1 MRRWGRPGAGGM
13 THAHRAVAAPVPDS
27 ISLIRSFDSETM
39 TTRPVRPSPL
49 TASTVGGLPLDLLD
63 RLRSFPLFVSAPDNF
78 LAAIGAY
85 LRPQLHNPHD
95 YILTEGDDAK
105 AMYWLVRGAVRVT
118 SRDGESTYAELKPGA
133 FFGEIGILMDMP
145 RTATIIAKLK
155 SLVVRLNKEDL
166 QKVLPQFPEVER
178 AIREEAV
185 ERLAI
190 LERQKKERRD
200 SLKGSAKSTKRPRE
214 SSAGKDPDRDVR
226 DEGVVSSKK
235 RKSPSPGIIE
245 TVGTTSLFRTG
256 ALNVRQLLKE
266 LPLFSELPQEILH
279 FIGLN
284 AEPRSYAPFTNIVK
298 EGTPGRDIYF
308 ILSGEVE
315 VVNERPDVH
324 AVINGASAKTPPPV
338 IVKARLRSGQY
349 FGEVT
354 SLSLAPTRTAT
365 VRSVSSVECLM
376 IPQDVLNEL
385 WSKCSPDLRA
395 NIESVAR
402 QRLQTARDNDV
413 SMADVVDGTPPID
426 ELALVD
432 RARRQSVPTVTFT
445 GSTPEASPQLRG
457 VEDKT
462 PIEPYDPD
470 PYLNV
475 DLENVRSRSRRGSLA
490 PPSPS
495 SPSAA
500 SPTTEPK
507 PQDSPSK
514 VNGHIAPISRPSSRS
529 SDKVPLVKRPRGR
542 RIPTHATKGPLPD
555 NLLIM
560 ILDHL
565 DIPQLMQ
572 ARAVS
577 SAWRNIINTSPDL
590 VTNLDLT
597 PYNRFVTD
605 SIVKDVLCPFV
616 NGRPKI
622 VDLNNCFH
630 LTDEGFSALAVAV
643 GENVRVWRMKSVWDV
658 TGQAVLEM
666 VNRAKALEEID
677 LSNCRKVGDNLLAR
691 VVGWVVPEIPQQQ
704 QQAAQQ
710 MQMQLAMQN
719 GRYVRNGKMQQP
731 VQQTVPP
738 GTVIGCPALKAL
750 TLSYCKHI
758 TDRSMAHIAAH
769 AAARLE
775 SIDLTRCTTI
785 TDAGFQHWSV
795 WKFPNLKRLVL
806 ADCTYLTDQAIVGI
820 VGAARGLKV
829 LDLSFCCA
837 LSDTSTEILALG
849 LPNLT
854 HLNLAFCGSAVSD
867 ASLRAVG
874 LHLLDL
880 QELSVRGCVRV
891 TKQGVRNVVDGCSA
905 LRVMDVSQCRNLE
918 GRTVAGFLDELT
930 DGGRVKF
937 VSVADGRFRGA

>member
-1 MRRWGRPGAGGM
+1 MRRWGRSGAGGM
-13 THAHRAVAAPVPDS
+13 THAHRAVAAPIPDS
-27 ISLIRSFDSETM
+27 ISLIRSFDSETI

-63 RLRSFPLFVSAPDNF
+63 RLRSFPLFLSAPDSF
-78 LAAIGAY
+78 LVAIGSF
-85 LRPQLHNPHD
+85 LRPQLHNSHD

-178 AIREEAV
+178 AIRDEAV
-185 ERLAI
+185 ERLSI
-190 LERQKKERRD
+190 LERQKKERKD
-200 SLKGSAKSTKRPRE
+200 SLKDPIKSIKRPRE
-214 SSAGKDPDRDVR
+214 RSADKDGADYIRD
-226 DEGVVSSKK
+226 GGAVSTKK
-235 RKSPSPGIIE
+235 RKSPSPGIID
-245 TVGTTSLFRTG
+245 TVSSISMFRSG

-284 AEPRSYAPFTNIVK
+284 AEPRTYPPFTDIVK
-298 EGTPGRDIYF
+298 EGAAGRDIYF
-308 ILSGEVE
+308 IVSGEVE
-315 VVNERPDVH
+315 VVSERPDMMTVM
-324 AVINGASAKTPPPV
+324 NGASSRSQPQV
-338 IVKARLRSGQY
+338 IVKARLKVGQY

-365 VRSVSSVECLM
+365 VRSVTSVECLM
-376 IPQDVLNEL
+376 IPHNVLNEL
-385 WSKCSPDLRA
+385 WAKCSPDLRA
-395 NIESVAR
+395 SIEKTAR

-413 SMADVVDGTPPID
+413 SMSDTVDGTPPID

-475 DLENVRSRSRRGSLA
+475 DLENVKSRSRRGSLA

-495 SPSAA
+495 SPSSSSATA
-500 SPTTEPK
+500 EPK
-507 PQDSPSK
+507 QQESPSK
-514 VNGHIAPISRPSSRS
+514 PNGHIAPISRPSSRS
-529 SDKVPLVKRPRGR
+529 SDRVPLVKRPKGR
-542 RIPTHATKGPLPD
+542 RIPTHVTRGPLPD
-555 NLLIM
+555 NILTM
-560 ILDHL
+560 VLDHL
-565 DIPQLMQ
+565 DVLPLMQ

-577 SAWRNIINTSPDL
+577 SVWRNIINTSTDL
-590 VTNLDLT
+590 LTVLDLT

-605 SIVKDVLCPFV
+605 TTVKDVLSPFIK
-616 NGRPKI
+616 GRPKV
-622 VDLNNCFH
+622 VDINNCFH
-630 LTDEGFSALAVAV
+630 LTDEGFAALALAC

-666 VNRAKALEEID
+666 VNRTKRLEEID

-704 QQAAQQ
+704 QQHAQQ
-710 MQMQLAMQN
+710 MQMQMAMQN
-719 GRYVRNGKMQQP
+719 GRFGRNKMMQQQAQQGDQQNGQQQP
-731 VQQTVPP
+731 PQQTVPP
-738 GTVIGCPALKAL
+738 GTIIGCPALKAL

-820 VGAARGLKV
+820 VGAARGLRV
-829 LDLSFCCA
+829 LDL
-837 LSDTSTEILALG
+837 
-849 LPNLT
+849 
-854 HLNLAFCGSAVSD
+854 VS
-867 ASLRAVG
+867 
-874 LHLLDL
+874 
-880 QELSVRGCVRV
+880 
-891 TKQGVRNVVDGCSA
+891 
-905 LRVMDVSQCRNLE
+905 
-918 GRTVAGFLDELT
+918 
-930 DGGRVKF
+930 
-937 VSVADGRFRGA
+937 

>member
-1 MRRWGRPGAGGM
+1 M
-13 THAHRAVAAPVPDS
+13 
-27 ISLIRSFDSETM
+27 
-39 TTRPVRPSPL
+39 RPSPL

-63 RLRSFPLFVSAPDNF
+63 RLRNFPLFLSAPDNF

-185 ERLAI
+185 ERLTI

-200 SLKGSAKSTKRPRE
+200 SVKSPVKSIKRPRE
-214 SSAGKDPDRDVR
+214 SSQT
-226 DEGVVSSKK
+226 DEKELEERVGDGAAIGAKK
-235 RKSPSPGIIE
+235 RKSPSPGVIDANSM
-245 TVGTTSLFRTG
+245 TSLFRSG
-256 ALNVRQLLKE
+256 ALNVRLLLKE
-266 LPLFSELPQEILH
+266 LPLFAELPQEILH

-284 AEPRSYAPFTNIVK
+284 AEPRTYAPFTNILK
-298 EGTPGRDIYF
+298 EGTAGRDIFF
-308 ILSGEVE
+308 IVSGEVE
-315 VVNERPDVH
+315 VVTERPDLA
-324 AVINGASAKTPPPV
+324 AVMNGTAAKSQPHV
-338 IVKARLRSGQY
+338 IGKARLKSGQY

-365 VRSVSSVECLM
+365 VRSITAVECLM
-376 IPQDVLNEL
+376 IPQNVLNEL
-385 WSKCSPDLRA
+385 WAKCSPDLRA
-395 NIESVAR
+395 SIESTAR
-402 QRLQTARDNDV
+402 QRLQTTRDNDV
-413 SMADVVDGTPPID
+413 SMADATDGTPPID

-470 PYLNV
+470 PYLNI

-495 SPSAA
+495 SPS
-500 SPTTEPK
+500 TTEPR
-507 PQDSPSK
+507 QSESPK
-514 VNGHIAPISRPSSRS
+514 ANGYISTPVSRPSSRS
-529 SDKVPLVKRPRGR
+529 SDKVPLVKRPKSR
-542 RIPTHATKGPLPD
+542 RLPTHAAKGPLPD
-555 NLLIM
+555 NILIM
-560 ILDHL
+560 VLNHL
-565 DIPQLMQ
+565 DIISLMTS
-572 ARAVS
+572 RGVS
-577 SAWRNIINTSPDL
+577 SAWRHMINTNPAL
-590 VTNLDLT
+590 LTNLDLT

-605 SIVKDVLCPFV
+605 ATVKNVLAPFI
-616 NGRPKI
+616 NGRPRI
-622 VDLNNCFH
+622 VDINNCFH
-630 LTDEGFSALAVAV
+630 LTDDGFNSLAQAC
-643 GENVRVWRMKSVWDV
+643 GEKVRVWRMKSVWDV
-658 TGQAVLEM
+658 TGQAVLDM
-666 VNRAKALEEID
+666 CNRAKGLEQID

-691 VVGWVVPEIPQQQ
+691 VVGWVVPEIPQSQLQQGMGMMGMGGARFGKNGKAMGQQQDSQQ
-704 QQAAQQ
+704 QQQQ
-710 MQMQLAMQN
+710 Q
-719 GRYVRNGKMQQP
+719 QQP
-731 VQQTVPP
+731 QQQAVPP
-738 GTVIGCPALKAL
+738 GTVIGCPSLKAL

-769 AAARLE
+769 AAGRLE

-820 VGAARGLKV
+820 VGAARGLRV
-829 LDLSFCCA
+829 LDLVSLFSVLLL
-837 LSDTSTEILALG
+837 LSNGI
-849 LPNLT
+849 
-854 HLNLAFCGSAVSD
+854 AV
-867 ASLRAVG
+867 V
-874 LHLLDL
+874 H
-880 QELSVRGCVRV
+880 
-891 TKQGVRNVVDGCSA
+891 
-905 LRVMDVSQCRNLE
+905 
-918 GRTVAGFLDELT
+918 
-930 DGGRVKF
+930 GGN
-937 VSVADGRFRGA
+937 